1 MKHDPIQLIEYGMN
15 MAKAKPGAHKTEKT
29 EKKEKPPS
37 LEDMWVAEV
46 QRRAKFDEFMKIM
59 KKQNAEEKK
68 KTWSVDHIAMFLLAL
83 TPINWAVLY
92 VLLK

>member
-15 MAKAKPGAHKTEKT
+15 MAKAKPHATKA

-68 KTWSVDHIAMFLLAL
+68 KVWSVDHIAMFLLAL